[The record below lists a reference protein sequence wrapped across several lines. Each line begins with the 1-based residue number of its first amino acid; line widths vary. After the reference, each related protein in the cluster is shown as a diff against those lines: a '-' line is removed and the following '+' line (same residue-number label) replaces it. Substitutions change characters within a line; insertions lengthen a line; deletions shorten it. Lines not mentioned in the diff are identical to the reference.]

1 MKVFFIK
8 YKIVIFRVLG
18 SLMLLVGFMMFF
30 WTTPK
35 DGLSKNEMAA
45 ANIERM
51 EARVAGGS
59 SASAKKNNS
68 SNVDIMK
75 AYKDKQEVQ
84 KKYTLIIIMMLG
96 IGFLGYSFVR
106 KKDKA

>member
-8 YKIVIFRVLG
+8 NKILIFRVLG

-35 DGLSKNEMAA
+35 DGLSTNEMAA
-45 ANIERM
+45 ANIARM
-51 EARVAGGS
+51 EARAIGGS
-59 SASAKKNNS
+59 GTKKINS
-68 SNVDIMK
+68 SSAEIMK

-84 KKYTLIIIMMLG
+84 KKYTLIIIMILG
-96 IGFLGYSFVR
+96 VGFLGYSFVR
-106 KKDKA
+106 KKDN